1 MAIRPSP
8 GDHPCESQK
17 KGKGAWEK
25 ALTTIG
31 ENRQRADENIK
42 IAKHFKSA
50 EEAGKCPVSRALK
63 LIRNGADADGERPA
77 YNGEASTPQWLFDR
91 CNQLALEACGEPLT
105 LDVAAAQWNHKCE
118 RYYTEAD
125 DGLAKEWDAKA
136 VFCNPPYTADII
148 EMFVRKA
155 VQAVRHGTTT
165 VMLIPS
171 WNYRYLDLCE
181 QHGRIHRICGPV
193 TFKRQDGSPLTL
205 NNGIFT
211 SSLVA
216 VVFGPTIQPRCNTPI
231 SKSPAPPSD
240 GITVDDVLLDK
251 SAAVT
256 LLGAAEKEA
265 VTGATTKTSYLHG
278 GNASSPRPNTIPT
291 PPGLCQFL
299 HDLIAPHYPTK
310 TILDPCAG
318 DRALTKPWGKV
329 KKIDYEILKG
339 TDFFKCPDSIKCDL
353 TLCNPPFNSDDGA
366 TFPPEQFFRRILKV
380 VPPRTPIVLIV
391 PMRFRLDQSTG
402 SSRWRWLRDN
412 CPAITS
418 IISLPLNVFGEAVK
432 VHAEILLFNMPK
444 VKPHYFV
451 PDEYLP

>member
-1 MAIRPSP
+1 MRLAKLP
-8 GDHPCESQK
+8 
-17 KGKGAWEK
+17 KGMD
-25 ALTTIG
+25 
-31 ENRQRADENIK
+31 N
-42 IAKHFKSA
+42 
-50 EEAGKCPVSRALK
+50 
-63 LIRNGADADGERPA
+63 PA
-77 YNGEASTPQWLFDR
+77 NNGEASTPQWLFDR

-240 GITVDDVLLDK
+240 GITVDDVL
-251 SAAVT
+251 SP
-256 LLGAAEKEA
+256 
-265 VTGATTKTSYLHG
+265 
-278 GNASSPRPNTIPT
+278 AS
-291 PPGLCQFL
+291 
-299 HDLIAPHYPTK
+299 DM
-310 TILDPCAG
+310 
-318 DRALTKPWGKV
+318 GKV
-329 KKIDYEILKG
+329 GSTALAIQGGGDH
-339 TDFFKCPDSIKCDL
+339 
-353 TLCNPPFNSDDGA
+353 
-366 TFPPEQFFRRILKV
+366 
-380 VPPRTPIVLIV
+380 PPRLLANPELQDTETRPLCANGFMSVLR
-391 PMRFRLDQSTG
+391 ML
-402 SSRWRWLRDN
+402 
-412 CPAITS
+412 A
-418 IISLPLNVFGEAVK
+418 SLPRRFSTHVRAV
-432 VHAEILLFNMPK
+432 AT
-444 VKPHYFV
+444 
-451 PDEYLP
+451 